1 MKTRLYH
8 ARILTMEEDRD
19 IFMGEVIIED
29 DRILEIKKES
39 SEGGGAPADQAQQ
52 TYDLEIDCKGDLLMP
67 GFKNAHTHSP
77 MTFLRSFAD
86 DLPLQKW
93 LNERVFPMEAKLDEK
108 SVYEFAR
115 LAVLEYLTSG
125 VTAVFDMYLMPDV
138 MAKACMDTG
147 MRCTL
152 VSGLNNFTSSVKKVE
167 DEYQR
172 LNHIS
177 SLIRYVPGFHAEY
190 TTSESI
196 LRDLSDLAKQLKA
209 PVYTHLCETESEVA
223 GCLERHGMTPPAY
236 LDKLGLFENGGG
248 GYHCVYMSEQDLEIF
263 REKSLFVVTNSASN
277 LKLASGIAP
286 INAFL
291 KRKIPVAIGT
301 DGPASNNCLD
311 MFREMFLVTG
321 LAKYR
326 EKDAACLDSD
336 EVLKMATINGALAMG
351 WKDCDS
357 LMHGKQADLILID
370 LKQPNMQPLHNLKKN
385 LVYSGSKS
393 NVRMTMIAGKI
404 RYMDGEFFV
413 GESPEDIYANCEKC
427 CKMIFG
433 ENRNA

>member
-1 MKTRLYH
+1 
-8 ARILTMEEDRD
+8 
-19 IFMGEVIIED
+19 
-29 DRILEIKKES
+29 
-39 SEGGGAPADQAQQ
+39 
-52 TYDLEIDCKGDLLMP
+52 
-67 GFKNAHTHSP
+67 
-77 MTFLRSFAD
+77 
-86 DLPLQKW
+86 
-93 LNERVFPMEAKLDEK
+93 
-108 SVYEFAR
+108 
-115 LAVLEYLTSG
+115 
-125 VTAVFDMYLMPDV
+125 
-138 MAKACMDTG
+138 
-147 MRCTL
+147 
-152 VSGLNNFTSSVKKVE
+152 
-167 DEYQR
+167 
-172 LNHIS
+172 
-177 SLIRYVPGFHAEY
+177 
-190 TTSESI
+190 
-196 LRDLSDLAKQLKA
+196 
-209 PVYTHLCETESEVA
+209 
-223 GCLERHGMTPPAY
+223 
-236 LDKLGLFENGGG
+236 
-248 GYHCVYMSEQDLEIF
+248 
-263 REKSLFVVTNSASN
+263 
-277 LKLASGIAP
+277 
-286 INAFL
+286 
-291 KRKIPVAIGT
+291 
-301 DGPASNNCLD
+301 